1 MIKLCGT
8 ASSLFAVAAQALQT
22 RPNRVE
28 WGQTLLISAL
38 FTLTAGY
45 LGLGENLFKFAP
57 TAEWQAFAI
66 VAVAAIFIPSFAE
79 ELVFRV
85 LLGGKTGWIRAGL
98 AISAFVLWH
107 PLQVWLNLPMAQ
119 ALFLEPAFLAITGLL
134 GLACTIAYRVSG
146 SVWPPVFIHWITVI
160 AWKGLTVPV
169 TGL

>member
-8 ASSLFAVAAQALQT
+8 ASSLFAVAAQSLRT
-22 RPNRVE
+22 WPNRVQ

-38 FTLTAGY
+38 FTLTAAY
-45 LGLGENLFKFAP
+45 LGLSENLFKFAP

-66 VAVAAIFIPSFAE
+66 VAVAAIIVPSLFE

-85 LLGGKTGWIRAGL
+85 WMGGKQGRLRAVA

-119 ALFLEPAFLAITGLL
+119 PLFLEPAFLAITGLL
-134 GLACTIAYRVSG
+134 GLACTMAYRISG

-160 AWKGLTVPV
+160 AWKGLAGPV
-169 TGL
+169 TG

>member
-45 LGLGENLFKFAP
+45 LGRYENLFKFSP
-57 TAEWQAFAI
+57 TDEWQAFAI
-66 VAVAAIFIPSFAE
+66 VAVAAILVPSLFE
-79 ELVFRV
+79 EVVFRV
-85 LLGGKTGWIRAGL
+85 WMGGKQGWLRATA

-107 PLQVWLNLPMAQ
+107 PFQVWLNLPLAQ
-119 ALFLEPAFLAITGLL
+119 PLFLEPVFLVITGML
-134 GLACTIAYRVSG
+134 GLACTIAYRISG